1 MTPRTL
7 VPSFTL
13 TVGDIFAWT
22 VCNAIMLWF
31 MSIVFTGIICDSC
44 YNNPSR
50 NVYNISYSNATR
62 NDTLKKFSNAGEPLP
77 SLSDDGEDLLF
88 LSHKLKGARRH
99 LLDLCRAKDGAVP
112 SAKCTFPLHKID
124 QHLIDAHNL
133 VMQALN
139 DKLSFQLE
147 HNRVGQLVV
156 SVSSCQP
163 KIDGT
168 LLFLSPLVV
177 AWCVGCVVMVGCV
190 IKMLVEVYCDL

>member
-31 MSIVFTGIICDSC
+31 MSLIFTGIICDSC

-50 NVYNISYSNATR
+50 NVYNISYSNTTQ
-62 NDTLKKFSNAGEPLP
+62 DD
-77 SLSDDGEDLLF
+77 SLERVFQTFPKADELSGHGKDLLV
-88 LSHKLKGARRH
+88 LSNKLKDARRFLRDSCQTKDDTSCKLPLGKIERH
-99 LLDLCRAKDGAVP
+99 LM
-112 SAKCTFPLHKID
+112 
-124 QHLIDAHNL
+124 DAHNL
-133 VMQALN
+133 VIQALN
-139 DKLSFQLE
+139 DKLSFHLE
-147 HNRVGQLVV
+147 HSRVGQLVV